1 MHLFPLHIRPVGRE
15 GNANIGILAK
25 WTEGIEG
32 ILTCKPETNQSQGL
46 WYIRYCRKKKLA

>member
-46 WYIRYCRKKKLA
+46 W